1 MKYAEAIDWLYGSQL
16 FGIKLG
22 LDNARRLLCEF
33 VESEPGFATMRVV
46 HVAGTNGKGSV
57 CALAD
62 STCRAAG
69 LRTGLFTSP
78 HLISFRERIRVSGEK
93 IGERDAARLL
103 EEMRELVAD
112 WDPYPT
118 FFELALALG
127 LRHFAEQGVE
137 VAFLETGM
145 GGRLDATNALEFPV
159 VSVIT
164 PIALDHREWLGGRL
178 AEIAAEKAGIIKPGV
193 PAVSARQCGE
203 VLAVLREAAKHAGSD
218 LRMVENRWEKSAV
231 GLPGG
236 HQRENAALAVAALA
250 EAGIAV
256 SPAAIAEGLAG
267 VRWRGRLER
276 IPRVEGRELVVDGS
290 GVRVLDLKSK
300 NGTKVNGTTVMEAVL
315 KDGDCLHL
323 GKFEIT
329 FNDALESKVV
339 LDDHKPL
346 SEEAGTIIRS
356 VGELS
361 RLLDEAP
368 APKEPTD
375 QKPVPADVE
384 EIGKANRILKVLT
397 KVAET
402 LIAVRPVEEVLHQVM
417 DIVFDHVPADRGF
430 LMLRDEGGSSVLV
443 PMVVKHRDPSS
454 GGEDRITISKTI
466 ADTVMKDR
474 VAILTSDAMVDPRF
488 GAGDSI
494 RFHGIRSAMCSPLWH
509 EEQVIGIIHVDSPM
523 LTNCFTPDDLDVLTA
538 LANYAA
544 VAIERARLNQK
555 IVAEEKK
562 RERLGRF
569 LSPQVT
575 SRILA
580 ASDNEGSALGDPEV
594 RDVSVLFADI
604 SGFTR
609 LSERMSPSAVALLLN
624 S

>member
-1 MKYAEAIDWLYGSQL
+1 MY
-16 FGIKLG
+16 
-22 LDNARRLLCEF
+22 RLSYD
-33 VESEPGFATMRVV
+33 VGDTPQTHAFAT
-46 HVAGTNGKGSV
+46 
-57 CALAD
+57 
-62 STCRAAG
+62 
-69 LRTGLFTSP
+69 
-78 HLISFRERIRVSGEK
+78 
-93 IGERDAARLL
+93 
-103 EEMRELVAD
+103 
-112 WDPYPT
+112 
-118 FFELALALG
+118 
-127 LRHFAEQGVE
+127 
-137 VAFLETGM
+137 
-145 GGRLDATNALEFPV
+145 
-159 VSVIT
+159 
-164 PIALDHREWLGGRL
+164 
-178 AEIAAEKAGIIKPGV
+178 
-193 PAVSARQCGE
+193 GE
-203 VLAVLREAAKHAGSD
+203 VIIGRTDECQIILQDPSISRKHAK
-218 LRMVENRWEKSAV
+218 V
-231 GLPGG
+231 
-236 HQRENAALAVAALA
+236 
-250 EAGIAV
+250 
-256 SPAAIAEGLAG
+256 
-267 VRWRGRLER
+267 
-276 IPRVEGRELVVDGS
+276 VVDGS

-300 NGTKVNGTTVMEAVL
+300 NGTKVNGTQVMEAVL
-315 KDGDCLHL
+315 KDGDRLHL

-361 RLLDEAP
+361 RLLDETP

-397 KVAET
+397 KVAQV
-402 LIAVRPVEEVLHQVM
+402 LIAVRPVEEVLQQVM

-430 LMLRDEGGSSVLV
+430 LMLREDGESSALV
-443 PMVVKHRDPSS
+443 PMVVKHRNPSS

-523 LTNCFTPDDLDVLTA
+523 LTNCFTADDLDVLTA

-544 VAIERARLNQK
+544 VAVERARLNQK

-580 ASDNEGSALGDPEV
+580 ASDNDGSALGDPEV

-609 LSERMSPSAVALLLN
+609 LSERMKPSAVALLLN
-624 S
+624 SYLSRMTDVIFKYEGTLDKYMGDGIMAVFGAPLDMEDHAERAIRTALEMQERLEEWNAERTEGPELRIRIGINSGTVVAGEIGSINKMEYTVLGDTVNTASRLESAVAKPGSVVIGEETRKAVGDTFECEDLGAFSLKGKENEVEAFKVHSVGPSTSETIPPVHKNSGGTTR